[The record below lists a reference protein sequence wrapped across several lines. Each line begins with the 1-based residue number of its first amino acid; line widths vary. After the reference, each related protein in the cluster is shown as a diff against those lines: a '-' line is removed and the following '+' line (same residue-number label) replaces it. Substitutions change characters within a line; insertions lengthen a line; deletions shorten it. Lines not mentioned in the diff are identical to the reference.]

1 MTTGRVARAWR
12 LLLRVGTL
20 TAFVCLLA
28 ALAGCPYAGRFLII
42 DRPIQKADALVVL
55 AGAQVDRW
63 LESVD
68 LYREGYAPQILLSPG
83 YEDPLG
89 DQLRAQGIRFPRQ
102 IDVQRDAML
111 QLGIPPAAIETMPR
125 GYDNTAD
132 EAAGVR
138 TIAQARGWRRV
149 IVVTSKYHTRR
160 SLFAF
165 ERELRGTGIDVQVRG
180 SRHDRVTPDGWWK
193 HRSDLRWVVS
203 ELQKLAA
210 YRLGLG
216 K

>member
-1 MTTGRVARAWR
+1 MTGRVVRAWR
-12 LLLRVGTL
+12 VVLRASALVLLLAT
-20 TAFVCLLA
+20 LA
-28 ALAGCPYAGRFLII
+28 ALAGCPYAGRYLIV
-42 DRPIQKADALVVL
+42 DRPLQKADAIVVL

-63 LESVD
+63 LEAVD
-68 LYREGYAPQILLSPG
+68 LHREGLAPSILLSPG
-83 YEDPLG
+83 YVDPLG
-89 DQLRAQGIRFPRQ
+89 DELRARGIRLPRE
-102 IDVQRDAML
+102 IDVHRDAMI
-111 QLGIPPAAIETMPR
+111 QLGIPATAIEIMPH

-138 TIAQARGWRRV
+138 TIARSRGWTRL

-165 ERELRGTGIDVQVRG
+165 ERELRGSGIEVQVRG
-180 SRHDRVTPDGWWK
+180 SRYDRAQPDGWWQN
-193 HRSDLRWVVS
+193 RSDLRFVVS

>member
-1 MTTGRVARAWR
+1 MTTSRVVRAWR
-12 LLLRVGTL
+12 LVLRAGVLL
-20 TAFVCLLA
+20 LLFA
-28 ALAGCPYAGRFLII
+28 VLAIVAGCPYAGQYLIV
-42 DRPIQKADALVVL
+42 DRPLQKADAIVVL

-63 LESVD
+63 LEAVD
-68 LYREGYAPQILLSPG
+68 LYREGLAPLIVMSPG
-83 YEDPLG
+83 YVDPLG
-89 DQLRAQGIRFPRQ
+89 DDLRARGIRLPRD
-102 IDVQRDAML
+102 IDVHRDAML
-111 QLGIPPAAIETMPR
+111 QLGVPASAIEIMPH

-138 TIAQARGWRRV
+138 TIAQPRGWKRL

-165 ERELRGTGIDVQVRG
+165 NRELRGSGIEVQVRG
-180 SRHDRVTPDGWWK
+180 SRYDRVQPGGWWRN
-193 HRSDLRWVVS
+193 RSDLRFVVS

>member
-1 MTTGRVARAWR
+1 VTSGRVVRAWR
-12 LLLRVGTL
+12 LVRRAGALVALLC
-20 TAFVCLLA
+20 ALA
-28 ALAGCPYAGRFLII
+28 ALAGCPYAGRYLII
-42 DRPIQKADALVVL
+42 DRPLQKSDALVVL
-55 AGAQVDRW
+55 SGAQVDRW

-68 LYREGYAPQILLSPG
+68 LYREGYAAQILLSPG

-89 DQLRAQGIRFPRQ
+89 DQLRAQGIRFPRL
-102 IDVQRDAML
+102 IDVQRNAML
-111 QLGIPPAAIETMPR
+111 QLGIPPAAIEIMPR

-138 TIAQARGWRRV
+138 TIAQTNGWRRV

-160 SLFAF
+160 TLFAF

-193 HRSDLRWVVS
+193 NRSDLRWVVS

>member
-1 MTTGRVARAWR
+1 MTGRVVRAWR
-12 LLLRVGTL
+12 VVLRASALVLLL
-20 TAFVCLLA
+20 AMLA
-28 ALAGCPYAGRFLII
+28 ALAGCPYAGHYLIV
-42 DRPIQKADALVVL
+42 DRPLQKSDAIVVL

-63 LESVD
+63 LEAVD
-68 LYREGYAPQILLSPG
+68 LHREGLAPSILMSPG
-83 YEDPLG
+83 YVDPLG
-89 DQLRAQGIRFPRQ
+89 DELRARGIRLPRE
-102 IDVQRDAML
+102 IDVHRDAMI
-111 QLGIPPAAIETMPR
+111 QLGIPATAIEIMPH

-138 TIAQARGWRRV
+138 TIARSRGWTRL

-165 ERELRGTGIDVQVRG
+165 QRELRGSGIEVEVRG
-180 SRHDRVTPDGWWK
+180 SRYDRAQPDGWWRN
-193 HRSDLRWVVS
+193 RSDLRFVVA

>member
-1 MTTGRVARAWR
+1 MTGRLVRAWR
-12 LLLRVGTL
+12 IVLRASALVLLLVT
-20 TAFVCLLA
+20 LA
-28 ALAGCPYAGRFLII
+28 ALVGCPYAGRYLIV
-42 DRPIQKADALVVL
+42 DRPLQKADAIVVL

-63 LESVD
+63 LEAVD
-68 LYREGYAPQILLSPG
+68 LHREGLAPSILMSPG
-83 YEDPLG
+83 YVDPLG
-89 DQLRAQGIRFPRQ
+89 DELRGRGIRLPRE
-102 IDVQRDAML
+102 IDVHRDAMI
-111 QLGIPPAAIETMPR
+111 QLGIPATAIDIMPH

-138 TIAQARGWRRV
+138 AIAQSRGWTRL

-165 ERELRGTGIDVQVRG
+165 TRELRGSGIEVQVRG
-180 SRHDRVTPDGWWK
+180 SRYDRAQPDGWWRN
-193 HRSDLRWVVS
+193 RSDLRFVVS

>member
-1 MTTGRVARAWR
+1 MTGRLVRAWR
-12 LLLRVGTL
+12 VVLRASALVLLLAT
-20 TAFVCLLA
+20 LA
-28 ALAGCPYAGRFLII
+28 ALAGCPYAGRYLIV
-42 DRPIQKADALVVL
+42 DRPLQKADAIVVL

-63 LESVD
+63 LEAVD
-68 LYREGYAPQILLSPG
+68 LHREGLAPSILMSPG
-83 YEDPLG
+83 YVDPLG
-89 DQLRAQGIRFPRQ
+89 DELRGRGIRLPRE
-102 IDVQRDAML
+102 IDVHRDAMI
-111 QLGIPPAAIETMPR
+111 QLGIPATAIDIMPH

-138 TIAQARGWRRV
+138 TIAQSRGWTRL

-165 ERELRGTGIDVQVRG
+165 ERELRGSGIEVQVRG
-180 SRHDRVTPDGWWK
+180 SRYDRAQPDGWWQN
-193 HRSDLRWVVS
+193 RSDLRFVVS

>member
-1 MTTGRVARAWR
+1 VTGRVVRAWR
-12 LLLRVGTL
+12 VVLRASALVLLLAML
-20 TAFVCLLA
+20 T
-28 ALAGCPYAGRFLII
+28 ALAGCPYAGHYLIV
-42 DRPIQKADALVVL
+42 DRPLQKSDAIVVL

-63 LESVD
+63 LEAVD
-68 LYREGYAPQILLSPG
+68 LYREGLAPSILMSPG
-83 YEDPLG
+83 YVDPLG
-89 DQLRAQGIRFPRQ
+89 DELRARGIRLPRE
-102 IDVQRDAML
+102 IDVHRDAMI
-111 QLGIPPAAIETMPR
+111 QLGIPATAIEIMPH

-138 TIAQARGWRRV
+138 TIARSRGWTRL

-165 ERELRGTGIDVQVRG
+165 QRELRGSGIEVEVRG
-180 SRHDRVTPDGWWK
+180 SRYDRAQPDGWWRN
-193 HRSDLRWVVS
+193 RSDLRFVVA

>member
-1 MTTGRVARAWR
+1 VTTRRVARVWR
-12 LLLRVGTL
+12 LVLRAGLILLLLVS
-20 TAFVCLLA
+20 LA
-28 ALAGCPYAGRFLII
+28 ALAGCPYAGRYLIVEQ
-42 DRPIQKADALVVL
+42 PLHTADAIVVL
-55 AGAQVDRW
+55 AGSQVERW
-63 LESVD
+63 LEAVD
-68 LYREGYAPQILLSPG
+68 LHRAGLAPTILMSPG
-83 YEDPLG
+83 YVDPLG
-89 DQLRAQGIRFPRQ
+89 DDLRGRGIRLPRE
-102 IDVQRDAML
+102 IDVHRDAMI
-111 QLGIPPAAIETMPR
+111 QFGVPAAAIEIMPH

-138 TIAQARGWRRV
+138 GIALSRGWQRL

-165 ERELRGTGIDVQVRG
+165 NREFRGTGIEVQVKG
-180 SRHDRVTPDGWWK
+180 SRYDRSQPDGWWK
-193 HRSDLRWVVS
+193 HRSDLRFVVS

>member
-1 MTTGRVARAWR
+1 MTTSRVFRAWR
-12 LLLRVGTL
+12 LVLRAGVIIL
-20 TAFVCLLA
+20 LLA
-28 ALAGCPYAGRFLII
+28 VLAAVAGCPYAGQYLIV
-42 DRPIQKADALVVL
+42 DQPLQKAEAIVVL

-63 LESVD
+63 LEAVD
-68 LYREGYAPQILLSPG
+68 LHREGLAPAIVMSPG
-83 YEDPLG
+83 YVDPLG
-89 DQLRAQGIRFPRQ
+89 DDLRARGIRLPRE
-102 IDVQRDAML
+102 IDVHRDAMI
-111 QLGIPPAAIETMPR
+111 QLGVPAAAIEIMPH

-138 TIAQARGWRRV
+138 AIAHSRGWTRI

-165 ERELRGTGIDVQVRG
+165 NRELRGSGIEVQVRG
-180 SRHDRVTPDGWWK
+180 SRYDRARPDGWWR
-193 HRSDLRWVVS
+193 HRSDLRFVVS

-216 K
+216 R

>member
-1 MTTGRVARAWR
+1 M
-12 LLLRVGTL
+12 LLLIT
-20 TAFVCLLA
+20 LA
-28 ALAGCPYAGRFLII
+28 ALAGCPYAGRYLIV
-42 DRPIQKADALVVL
+42 DQPLHRADVIVVL

-63 LESVD
+63 LEASD
-68 LYREGYAPQILLSPG
+68 LYREGLASVIVMSPG
-83 YEDPLG
+83 YVDPLC
-89 DQLRAQGIRFPRQ
+89 DDLRARGIRLPREV
-102 IDVQRDAML
+102 DLHRDAMI
-111 QLGIPPAAIETMPR
+111 QLGVPGTAIEIMPH

-138 TIAQARGWRRV
+138 TLAHARGWKRL

-160 SLFAF
+160 SRFAF
-165 ERELRGTGIDVQVRG
+165 NRELRGSGVEVQIRG
-180 SRHDRVTPDGWWK
+180 SRYDRAQPDGWWRN
-193 HRSDLRWVVS
+193 RSDLRFVVS